1 MTRLSIL
8 DYKSRVLA
16 CATCA
21 MEPVTTGVTAQPFH
35 LRHLKIDAKD

>member
-1 MTRLSIL
+1 MPRLSML

-21 MEPVTTGVTAQPFH
+21 MELVTTGMTVQKA
-35 LRHLKIDAKD
+35 R